1 MEEKNNYK
9 KVKPQIF
16 AIIIVIL
23 LVLGLG
29 ALLFYKNY
37 KPKKTVEE
45 KPKETTEQTNNQTN
59 QEDEKCKALKNE
71 AANWD
76 SYTDEEWKLTFKYPK
91 GGSVEKRKSEDDI
104 SYDVTYKAHD
114 EYGEFTTILFSVVI
128 AKKTPDLQN
137 GEEVTSKYMSNQCT
151 LEYQKQDYEL
161 CGIKFKKLISVYSE
175 DNICSTVRSK
185 AVGFFKPLKE
195 KDWYLILVAD
205 ESLAEPGRI
214 AKREGL
220 EDINPSLDTIL
231 ANIVVEK

>member
-114 EYGEFTTILFSVVI
+114 EHGEFTTILFSVVI
-128 AKKTPDLQN
+128 AKNPPDLQK
-137 GEEVTSKYMSNQCT
+137 GEEADIRYVVDQCT
-151 LEYQKQDYEL
+151 QENQEQDYEL
-161 CGIKFKKLISVYSE
+161 CGIKFKKLTSVYSE
-175 DNICSTVRSK
+175 DNICSGVGRRI
-185 AVGFFKPLKE
+185 VGFFKPLKE
-195 KDWYLILVAD
+195 KDWYLILVAY

-214 AKREGL
+214 AKIEGL
-220 EDINPSLDTIL
+220 EDINPNLDTIL
-231 ANIVVEK
+231 ANIVIEK